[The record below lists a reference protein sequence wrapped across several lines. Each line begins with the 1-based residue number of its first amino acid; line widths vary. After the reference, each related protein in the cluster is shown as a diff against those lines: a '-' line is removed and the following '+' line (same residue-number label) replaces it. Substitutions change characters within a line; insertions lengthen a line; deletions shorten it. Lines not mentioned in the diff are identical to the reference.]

1 MASFIIEGGHPLK
14 GTITPQ
20 GAKNEALEVICATLL
35 TEEEVT
41 IHNIPDIRDVN
52 NLIQL
57 LRDVGVKVSRK
68 EEGGTRNEEGG
79 TRNEERGAR
88 NENTYSFKADELK
101 LDYLESDEFV
111 KKCAELRGSVM
122 MIGPLL
128 ARMGRAVIT
137 KPGGDKI
144 GRRRLDTHFLGF
156 QKLGAKFN
164 RIEGRD
170 VYEITAKKLKGTY
183 MLLDEASVTG
193 TANIV
198 MAAVFAKGT
207 TTIYNAACEPYLQ
220 QLCKL
225 LNRMGAKISGIAS
238 NLLTIEGVDKLHG
251 AEHKL
256 LPDMIEVGSFI
267 GMAAMCGDGVLIK
280 DVSLGDLGIIPDTF
294 RRLGVRIK
302 TIGDDLFIPRQR
314 HYEIQSFIDGTIM
327 TIADAPW
334 PGLTPDL
341 LSVLIVV
348 ATQARGSVLFHQ
360 KMFESR
366 LFFVDKL
373 IDMGAQI
380 ILCDPH
386 RAVVVGHDHK
396 ITLRGGRMSSPDIRA
411 GIALLIAAMGAKG
424 TSRIDNIEQIDRGY
438 EHIEDRLNAL
448 GAKIVRS

>member
-1 MASFIIEGGHPLK
+1 MASFIIEGGNLLK

-20 GAKNEALEVICATLL
+20 GAKNEALQVICATLL
-35 TEEEVT
+35 THEAVT
-41 IHNIPDIRDVN
+41 IENIPDIRDVN

-57 LRDVGVKVSRK
+57 LRDIGVKVSR
-68 EEGGTRNEEGG
+68 GDAGT
-79 TRNEERGAR
+79 
-88 NENTYSFKADELK
+88 YIFQADSLN
-101 LDYLESDEFV
+101 LAYLESDEFV

-128 ARMGRAVIT
+128 ARMGKAVIA

-156 QKLGAKFN
+156 EKLGAKFN
-164 RIEGRD
+164 RIEGRE
-170 VYEITAKKLKGTY
+170 VYEIAARKLKGNY

-220 QLCKL
+220 QLCKM
-225 LNRMGAKISGIAS
+225 LNQMGAKISGIGS
-238 NLLTIEGVDKLHG
+238 NLLTIVGVNKLHG
-251 AEHKL
+251 AEHRI

-267 GMAAMCGDGVLIK
+267 GMAAMCGDGIRIK
-280 DVSLGDLGIIPDTF
+280 EVSLKNLGIIPDAF
-294 RRLGVRIK
+294 KKLGVKIK
-302 TIGDDLFIPRQR
+302 VEGDDLVIPRQK

-327 TIADAPW
+327 TLADAPW

-396 ITLRGGRMSSPDIRA
+396 IRLRAGRMSSPDIRA
-411 GIALLIAAMGAKG
+411 GIALLIAALSADG
-424 TSRIDNIEQIDRGY
+424 TSQINNIAQIDRGY
-438 EHIEDRLNAL
+438 ENIEGRLNAL
-448 GAKIVRS
+448 GAKIRRQ

>member
-1 MASFIIEGGHPLK
+1 MASFIIEGGHLLK
-14 GTITPQ
+14 GSITPQ
-20 GAKNEALEVICATLL
+20 GAKNEALQVICATLL
-35 TEEEVT
+35 TDEEV
-41 IHNIPDIRDVN
+41 IIRNIPDIRDVN

-57 LRDVGVKVSRK
+57 LRDVGVKVTK
-68 EEGGTRNEEGG
+68 LATNDY
-79 TRNEERGAR
+79 A
-88 NENTYSFKADELK
+88 FQADELK

-111 KKCAELRGSVM
+111 RSCAELRGSVM

-128 ARMGRAVIT
+128 ARMGKAIIT

-164 RIEGRD
+164 HVEGRN
-170 VYEITAKKLKGTY
+170 VYEIAAQKLKGTY

-193 TANIV
+193 TANII

-225 LNRMGAKISGIAS
+225 LNRMGAKITGIAS
-238 NLLTIEGVDKLHG
+238 NLLTIEGVQKLHG
-251 AEHKL
+251 ADHKL

-267 GMAAMCGDGVLIK
+267 GMAAMCGDGILIK
-280 DVSLGDLGIIPDTF
+280 DVSINDLGIIPDTF
-294 RRLGVRIK
+294 RRLGVKIK
-302 TIGDDLFIPRQR
+302 IEGDDLFIPRQK

-327 TIADAPW
+327 TLADAPW

-386 RAVVVGHDHK
+386 RAVVVGHDRK

-438 EHIEDRLNAL
+438 ENIEARLNAL
-448 GAKIVRS
+448 GAKIERI

>member
-1 MASFIIEGGHPLK
+1 MASFIIEGGHLLK
-14 GTITPQ
+14 GSITPQ
-20 GAKNEALEVICATLL
+20 GAKNEALQVICATLL
-35 TEEEVT
+35 TDEEV
-41 IHNIPDIRDVN
+41 IIRNIPDIRDVN

-57 LRDVGVKVSRK
+57 LRDVGVKVTK
-68 EEGGTRNEEGG
+68 LATNDY
-79 TRNEERGAR
+79 A
-88 NENTYSFKADELK
+88 FQADELK

-111 KKCAELRGSVM
+111 RSCAELRGSVM

-128 ARMGRAVIT
+128 ARMGKAIIT

-164 RIEGRD
+164 HVEGRN
-170 VYEITAKKLKGTY
+170 VYEIAAQKLKGTY

-193 TANIV
+193 TANII

-225 LNRMGAKISGIAS
+225 LNRMGAKITGIAS
-238 NLLTIEGVDKLHG
+238 NLLTIEGVQKLHG
-251 AEHKL
+251 TDHKL

-267 GMAAMCGDGVLIK
+267 GMAAMCGDGILIK
-280 DVSLGDLGIIPDTF
+280 DVSINDLGIIPDTF
-294 RRLGVRIK
+294 RRLGVKIK
-302 TIGDDLFIPRQR
+302 IEGDDLFIPRQK

-327 TIADAPW
+327 TLADAPW

-386 RAVVVGHDHK
+386 RAVVVGHDRK

-438 EHIEDRLNAL
+438 EHIEARLNAL
-448 GAKIVRS
+448 GASIKRV

>member
-1 MASFIIEGGHPLK
+1 MAAFIIEGGHPLS
-14 GTITPQ
+14 GTIEPQ
-20 GAKNEALEVICATLL
+20 GAKNEALQVICATLL
-35 TEEEVT
+35 TSEKVT
-41 IHNIPDIRDVN
+41 IHNIPHIRDVM

-57 LRDVGVKVSRK
+57 LKDVGVKVDSD
-68 EEGGTRNEEGG
+68 G
-79 TRNEERGAR
+79 
-88 NENTYSFKADELK
+88 NTYTFQADELN
-101 LDYLESDEFV
+101 LDYLQSNEFV
-111 KKCAELRGSVM
+111 QKCAQLRGSVM

-128 ARMGRAVIT
+128 ARMGKATIA

-156 QKLGAKFN
+156 ERLGAQFHHVA
-164 RIEGRD
+164 ERD
-170 VYEITAKKLKGTY
+170 VYEIFAQQLNGCY

-198 MAAVFAKGT
+198 MAAVMAKGT

-220 QLCKL
+220 QLCKM
-225 LNRMGAKISGIAS
+225 LNKMGARISGIAS
-238 NLLTIEGVDKLHG
+238 NLLTIEGVDTLNG
-251 AEHKL
+251 TEHTI

-267 GMAAMCGDGVLIK
+267 GMAAMVGNGIRIKNVSIK
-280 DVSLGDLGIIPDTF
+280 DLDIIPNTF
-294 RRLGVRIK
+294 RRMGITIK
-302 TIGDDLFIPRQR
+302 EEGDDLYIPNMH

-327 TIADAPW
+327 TLADAPW

-341 LSVLIVV
+341 LSVLITV
-348 ATQARGSVLFHQ
+348 ATQARGSVLVHQ

-386 RAVVVGHDHK
+386 RAVVVGHDRK
-396 ITLRGGRMSSPDIRA
+396 LQLRGGRMSSPDIRA
-411 GIALLIAAMGAKG
+411 GIALLIAAMSAKG

-438 EHIEDRLNAL
+438 ENIEGRLNAL
-448 GAKIVRS
+448 GAKITRLP

>member
-1 MASFIIEGGHPLK
+1 MSAFIIEGGHPLS

-35 TEEEVT
+35 TPEEVV
-41 IHNIPDIRDVN
+41 IRNIPDILDVN
-52 NLIQL
+52 NLIRL
-57 LRDVGVKVSRK
+57 LKDIGVKVRRLSD
-68 EEGGTRNEEGG
+68 ND
-79 TRNEERGAR
+79 
-88 NENTYSFKADELK
+88 YSFQADDIN

-111 KKCAELRGSVM
+111 KKCAALRGSVL

-128 ARMGRAVIT
+128 ARFGKAVIT

-156 QKLGAKFN
+156 KHLGADFHHVDN
-164 RIEGRD
+164 RN
-170 VYEITAKKLKGTY
+170 VYEIAAKELKGCY

-193 TANIV
+193 TANII

-220 QLCKL
+220 QLCHM
-225 LNRMGAKISGIAS
+225 LNAMGAQISGIAS
-238 NLLTIEGVDKLHG
+238 NLLTIVGVDCLHG
-251 AEHKL
+251 TDHRL

-267 GMAAMCGDGVLIK
+267 GMAAMVGNGIRIK
-280 DVSLGDLGIIPDTF
+280 NVSLRNLGIIPDAF
-294 RRLGVRIK
+294 RRLGI
-302 TIGDDLFIPRQR
+302 TINEDGDDLVIPQQE
-314 HYEIQSFIDGTIM
+314 HYEIDSFIDGTIM
-327 TIADAPW
+327 TLADAPW

-348 ATQARGSVLFHQ
+348 ATQAQGSVLFHQ

-386 RAVVVGHDHK
+386 RAVVVGHDRRVR
-396 ITLRGGRMSSPDIRA
+396 LRAGRMASPDIRA
-411 GIALLIAAMGAKG
+411 GIALLIAAMSAKG

-438 EHIEDRLNAL
+438 ENIEERLRML
-448 GAKIVRS
+448 GARIQRVN